1 MAKNSY
7 LAKVEADRR
16 GFFRA
21 GLETGRQQI
30 IDMFCLVLHDPEI
43 MGKDTFGKDRILK
56 VLDAVSEKL
65 DYFDPAFSTTD
76 ETDYYQEQ
84 MDRLMAEIL
93 GVDVKDLQFPFNDR
107 YPHCLQYDYKKGR
120 WTK

>member
-1 MAKNSY
+1 MAKNNY

-56 VLDAVSEKL
+56 VVKGISDKL
-65 DYFDPAFSTTD
+65 DLFDPAFNTTD
-76 ETDYYQEQ
+76 ETDYYQEK
-84 MDRLMAEIL
+84 MDRLLADIL
-93 GVDVKDLQFPFNDR
+93 GVPELEFPFNKR
-107 YPHCLQYDYKKGR
+107 YEYCQQYDYKKGR
-120 WTK
+120 WK